1 MTRFKSSLQWL
12 HNFHSVQTIHF
23 PSWVAL
29 IDWRKKR
36 QHYTYWSPLLSFSLS
51 LSPYREMKEAFQVK
65 LRELKE
71 KAEELGPGTEEEL
84 SAEESEEAS
93 EATFTDELI
102 TDGPF
107 TDEFAPT
114 ISITTEP
121 EELPSTPDVTTDQL
135 EPTEMLSTPTTEV
148 LPTEYPDE
156 EWNQEVVNDEA
167 QTGEESEE
175 EEGEDEVPVAGA
187 VEEEDDDDEEEEEG
201 DEEEAPVSEEESSRI
216 NILSRLMSERRNQKM
231 KHWMKRGK
239 AMKSKLKSVMKNWFN
254 KRRGDK
260 N

>member
-1 MTRFKSSLQWL
+1 MTAENLEQFKREIDSLEERLDATAPEKPWKKIKDIRAGVK
-12 HNFHSVQTIHF
+12 S
-23 PSWVAL
+23 L
-29 IDWRKKR
+29 II
-36 QHYTYWSPLLSFSLS
+36 
-51 LSPYREMKEAFQVK
+51 EMKEAFQVK